1 MGLFHFAP
9 TLSAIVAMMTVA
21 VAIAR
26 AMVVSWCAYDA
37 PRATDDTA
45 YGAADNGANGCAD
58 RAGRTAAVTRAL
70 LCAADDALRI
80 G

>member
-1 MGLFHFAP
+1 M
-9 TLSAIVAMMTVA
+9 SAIVAMMTVA
-21 VAIAR
+21 VAIAG
-26 AMVVSWCAYDA
+26 AMVVSWRADDA

-45 YGAADNGANGCAD
+45 YGAANNGANGCTD